1 MVPSFNFIPAWL
13 IFKQPLG
20 ARAAAALRAATALV
34 PKGTPSFHTASRH
47 ANRVDGSADNRT
59 TPFSRRT
66 SASITVPSQQAF
78 GASHHA
84 VFISVSS
91 AVSELNDPPA
101 AYHTTKRVT
110 QRNVGCAQ
118 SEFRRLV
125 KIARQRVPQ
134 RPT

>member
-66 SASITVPSQQAF
+66 SASITCRHSRLLALRIMPFLSVCQVP
-78 GASHHA
+78 
-84 VFISVSS
+84 
-91 AVSELNDPPA
+91 
-101 AYHTTKRVT
+101 
-110 QRNVGCAQ
+110 
-118 SEFRRLV
+118 
-125 KIARQRVPQ
+125 
-134 RPT
+134 